1 MLGRRLPDKLGA
13 VKRLEVEI
21 GRTRLRMSRPFRGS
35 RERIGRARRA
45 ALASLRILSALLAV
59 LALLALPSWAAGSS
73 RAEGSSPAAG
83 SPPAASPLAL
93 WLDRLLA
100 SEPLASASV
109 GLLVERARGGEIL
122 YARGADELFIPA
134 SNQKILTALA
144 SLARFGPAHR
154 FATRLWAPEP
164 IDGDGVVR
172 EIVIEGG
179 GDPVLASED
188 WWRLAADLRTAGLRG
203 VRGDLRVEDEL
214 FEGPSW
220 HPSWGNVSARAY
232 HAPVGALTA
241 NLGAF
246 AVSVWPRAD
255 AGSAARVAV
264 DPPVDYLRLRNLAR
278 TASRR
283 AQPNLSVDRVA
294 GAASEGIAE
303 EIVRVEGTVRKG
315 DPGDWF
321 PRSVLDPGLYAGSL
335 LLHQL
340 RANGIEVDG
349 IVRRAP
355 RAGEVFSLILE
366 RPGRSVAEIVRVC
379 LKQSSNAVAETL
391 VKNLGAWD
399 GLAADEEPQTR
410 GEWAGGIRAMRRELE
425 ALGVGLAEA
434 RLVDGSGLSLQN
446 RVSPR
451 MLVRALRVARDS
463 FAIGPEFV
471 AALPI
476 AHRDGTLERR
486 LARVE
491 GRIRAK
497 TGLLSDA
504 GVTALSGY
512 VDRRDG
518 ETLIF
523 SILVNGKAGDGE
535 AGMEAVDRVAEV
547 LFDAPLPTTACAPAL
562 EGPKALDRP
571 EAQEGCVAP
580 AGPRR
585 NARITE
591 SMYSDGSVVPSRS
604 RRSITPGPQL

>member
-13 VKRLEVEI
+13 VKRLDVGLDVE
-21 GRTRLRMSRPFRGS
+21 GGLTRLHMPR
-35 RERIGRARRA
+35 
-45 ALASLRILSALLAV
+45 RILPGLLAG
-59 LALLALPSWAAGSS
+59 LALLVHSS
-73 RAEGSSPAAG
+73 SAEGSTSAEPRVSESSEVVADAAT
-83 SPPAASPLAL
+83 ASPLAL

-100 SEPLASASV
+100 REPLASASV
-109 GLLVERARGGEIL
+109 GLLVERARDGEVL

-134 SNQKILTALA
+134 SNQKILTAIA
-144 SLARFGPAHR
+144 SLARFGPSHR

-164 IDGDGVVR
+164 IDGDGLVR

-179 GDPVLASED
+179 GDPALASED

-203 VRGDLRVEDEL
+203 VRGDLRVEDDL

-220 HPSWGNVSARAY
+220 HPSWGDVSARAY
-232 HAPVGALTA
+232 HAPIGALSA
-241 NLGAF
+241 NFGAF

-278 TASRR
+278 TAPRR
-283 AQPNLSVDRVA
+283 AQPSLSVERVA

-315 DPGDWF
+315 DPGDLF

-349 IVRRAP
+349 VVRRAA
-355 RAGEVFSLILE
+355 RAGEPFSLILE

-399 GLAADEEPQTR
+399 GLSDGELPRGR
-410 GEWAGGIRAMRRELE
+410 GEWTGGIRAMRRELE
-425 ALGVGLAEA
+425 ALGIELAEA
-434 RLVDGSGLSLQN
+434 RLVDGSGLSMQN

-486 LARVE
+486 LERAE

-512 VDRRDG
+512 VDRPDG

-523 SILVNGKAGDGE
+523 SILVNGKAGGGE
-535 AGMEAVDRVAEV
+535 AGIEAVDRVAEV
-547 LFDAPLPTTACAPAL
+547 LLDAPLNAL
-562 EGPKALDRP
+562 CGL
-571 EAQEGCVAP
+571 QEGCVTP
-580 AGPRR
+580 ADSRT

-591 SMYSDGSVVPSRS
+591 SMYSEGSVVPSRS